1 MTKALY
7 PGSFDPITLGHLD
20 IIKRA
25 SQLFDKL
32 VVGIYDRP
40 SNKHLL
46 FTTEERVKLAE
57 EAVVGLDNVEVTSY
71 SNLTVEFCKTIG
83 VKVMVRG
90 LRMTSDFER
99 EFGMAMMN
107 RKLAREVEL
116 VCFMASLRYQFLSS
130 SLMREV
136 AELHGSLD
144 DMVPDH
150 VAIALKRKFGNL
162 NGK

>member
-1 MTKALY
+1 LTTALY
-7 PGSFDPITLGHLD
+7 PGSFDPITFGHLD
-20 IIKRA
+20 IINRA

-32 VVGIYDRP
+32 VVGVFNKP

-46 FTTEERVKLAE
+46 FSTEERVQLAE
-57 EAVVGLDNVEVTSY
+57 QAVAHMDNVSVVSY
-71 SNLTVEFCKTIG
+71 SILTVHFAQEIG
-83 VKVMVRG
+83 AEVMVRG

-107 RKLAREVEL
+107 RKLARDVEL

-136 AELHGSLD
+136 AELHGSLE

-150 VAIALKRKFGNL
+150 VAVALVKKFGDKT
-162 NGK
+162 G

>member
-1 MTKALY
+1 LTKALY

-46 FTTEERVKLAE
+46 FTTEERVKLAK
-57 EAVVGLDNVEVTSY
+57 EAVADLPNVEVVSY
-71 SNLTVEFCKTIG
+71 SNLTVDFCKMIG
-83 VKVMVRG
+83 AKVMVRG

-107 RKLAREVEL
+107 RKLARDVEL

-150 VAIALKRKFGNL
+150 VAEALKRKFGNATA
-162 NGK
+162 

>member
-1 MTKALY
+1 VTKALY

-20 IIKRA
+20 IIQRA
-25 SQLFDKL
+25 SELFDKL
-32 VVGIYDRP
+32 VVGVFDKP

-46 FTTEERVKLAE
+46 FTTAERVKLAE
-57 EAVVGLDNVEVTSY
+57 EATAGMKNVEVISY
-71 SNLTVEFCKTIG
+71 TKLTVEFCKEIG
-83 VKVMVRG
+83 AKVMVRG

-99 EFGMAMMN
+99 EFAMGMMN
-107 RKLAREVEL
+107 KKLAREVEL

-136 AELHGSLD
+136 AELHGSLN

-150 VAIALKRKFGNL
+150 VAEALRRKFGNL
-162 NGK
+162 SP

>member
-1 MTKALY
+1 MIKALY

-25 SQLFDKL
+25 SQLFDRL

-46 FTTEERVKLAE
+46 FTTAERVKLAE
-57 EAVVGLDNVEVTSY
+57 EAVKNLPNVEVTSY
-71 SNLTVEFCKTIG
+71 SNLTVDYCKTIG

-107 RKLAREVEL
+107 RKLARDIEL

-136 AELHGSLD
+136 AELHGSLE

-150 VAIALKRKFGNL
+150 VAEALRRKFGDVTS
-162 NGK
+162 

>member
-1 MTKALY
+1 LTKALY

-46 FTTEERVKLAE
+46 FTTEERVKLAK
-57 EAVVGLDNVEVTSY
+57 EAVVNLPNVEVVSY
-71 SNLTVEFCKTIG
+71 SNLTVDFCKMIG

-107 RKLAREVEL
+107 RKLARDVEL

-150 VAIALKRKFGNL
+150 VAEALKRKFGNATA
-162 NGK
+162 

>member
-1 MTKALY
+1 MIKALY
-7 PGSFDPITLGHLD
+7 HGSFDPITLGHLD

-32 VVGIYDRP
+32 VVGVYDRP

-46 FTTEERVKLAE
+46 FTTEERVRLAN
-57 EAVVGLDNVEVTSY
+57 EAVKGMENVEVMSY
-71 SNLTVEFCKTIG
+71 SNLTVDFCKTIG

-136 AELHGSLD
+136 AELHGSLE

-150 VAIALKRKFGNL
+150 VAEALRRKFGSTTA
-162 NGK
+162 